1 MSDEQSQEILPDASN
16 PTDFGGQVDIE
27 VGEPDTGETRSYF
40 NWDDYADEVVKL
52 PVGGEDVEVPLKEA
66 LSGYQR
72 QADYTRKTQE
82 LAEQRRE
89 MQFASALQ
97 QALDKNPAETLAM
110 LQQHYGLVGEQEAVE
125 DEYLDPWEKEY
136 RTLDSRIRAFEEQQ
150 AMQQLENTV
159 QSLQQRYGS
168 EFDADEVIAHALA
181 TGSTDLESVYKQIA
195 FDRLYQSVRSTNNVA
210 KQQQLDEE
218 KIVEAKRQAA
228 VVSGGASAASAS
240 HDNAAITSLRD
251 AYAVAKQQLGIS

>member
-1 MSDEQSQEILPDASN
+1 MSDEQSQEILPEASD
-16 PTDFGGQVDIE
+16 PTEFGGQVDGE

-40 NWDDYADEVVKL
+40 NWDEYADEVVKL
-52 PVGGEDVEVPLKEA
+52 PVGGEEIEIPLKEA

-89 MQFASALQ
+89 VQFASALQ

-110 LQQHYGLVGEQEAVE
+110 LQQHYGVGVQQEPE
-125 DEYLDPWEKEY
+125 FDEYMDPWEKEY

-150 AMQQLENTV
+150 AMQQLESTV

-181 TGSTDLESVYKQIA
+181 TGSTDLEAVYKQIA
-195 FDRLYQSVRSTNNVA
+195 FDRVFEATRSANNVA
-210 KQQQLDEE
+210 KQQQIDEQ
-218 KIVEAKRQAA
+218 KVVEAKRQAA
-228 VVSGGASAASAS
+228 VVSSGPSAASAS
-240 HDNAAITSLRD
+240 HDNAVITSLRD
-251 AYAVAKQQLGIS
+251 AYAVAKQQLGMS